1 MIGADIVEGMAPGLA
16 LISLVVTVQAVVGAA
31 AAPGAQ
37 PAREVTSSHAV
48 AGSGPA
54 MAGSGPAV
62 AGSGPAVAG
71 PWSWPLAPEPRVER
85 GFDPPDQPWLPGH
98 RGVDLAGVAGQ
109 QVLAPEGG
117 RVTFA
122 GQLAGRGV
130 VVVAHPEGL
139 RSTFEPLV
147 PGVAVGDAVVAGDGL
162 GSLAAHPSH
171 CEPGACLH
179 WGVLRGRTYLDPLSF
194 VGRTPIVLLPLG

>member
-1 MIGADIVEGMAPGLA
+1 MGADIVEGMAPGLV
-16 LISLVVTVQAVVGAA
+16 LISLAVTVQAVVGAA
-31 AAPGAQ
+31 TAPGAQ
-37 PAREVTSSHAV
+37 PARAATSSHAV
-48 AGSGPA
+48 AGSGA
-54 MAGSGPAV
+54 AV
-62 AGSGPAVAG
+62 AD